1 MFNRSAKCN
10 IFPKGFFLLLCR
22 ALCLANAWSLSLS
35 LGQQFMIWETVL
47 NHKTQNLIYVE
58 FYNPELNQKSLNFVH
73 DVIIHLRCRN
83 GKIILQQL
91 TYANHNDEKI
101 EELRR
106 WSDQESHQVAKCA
119 PKNCSYHN
127 VYWNEPPVHCHPPIL
142 HPPTH
147 NLSIIKV
154 QIQLLN
160 GSSQKFHNLS
170 SLHHSSVIAI
180 RALVVAWAFA
190 S

>member
-1 MFNRSAKCN
+1 MN
-10 IFPKGFFLLLCR
+10 FF
-22 ALCLANAWSLSLS
+22 
-35 LGQQFMIWETVL
+35 
-47 NHKTQNLIYVE
+47 
-58 FYNPELNQKSLNFVH
+58 H
-73 DVIIHLRCRN
+73 DAITHQRCRN
-83 GKIILQQL
+83 GKIILLQL

-119 PKNCSYHN
+119 PENCSYHN

-147 NLSIIKV
+147 NLSSIMV

-160 GSSQKFHNLS
+160 GSSQKFRNLS
-170 SLHHSSVIAI
+170 LLHHSTVIAI
-180 RALVVAWAFA
+180 RALVVA
-190 S
+190 